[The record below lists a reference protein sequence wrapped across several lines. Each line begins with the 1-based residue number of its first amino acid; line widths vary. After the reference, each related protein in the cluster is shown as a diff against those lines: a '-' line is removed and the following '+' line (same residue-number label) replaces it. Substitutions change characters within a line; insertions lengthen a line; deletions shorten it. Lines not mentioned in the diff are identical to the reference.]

1 MTFTIFLALSVFCF
15 VSSVTPG
22 PNNVMLFASGV
33 NFGFIRTI
41 PHMLGISIGFGVML
55 AAVGAGVGA
64 LVTQVPGVL
73 LVIKV
78 LGGLYMLWL
87 AWKIANSGPVQQA
100 QGAASPM
107 TFMQAALF
115 QWVNPKAWMMATFAM
130 ATYTIEGSYWTNV
143 IIVSLVFALINLP
156 AVGIWAGFGQAL
168 REVLKDPFW
177 LRVFNITMALA
188 LVISLWPML
197 AV

>member
-64 LVTQVPGVL
+64 LVTQVPGIL
-73 LVIKV
+73 LAIKI

-87 AWKIANSGPVQQA
+87 AWKIANSGPVEQA
-100 QGAASPM
+100 QGIASPM

-115 QWVNPKAWMMATFAM
+115 QWVNPKAWMMAVFAM
-130 ATYTIEGSYWTNV
+130 ATYTIEGNYWVNV
-143 IIVSLVFALINLP
+143 AIVSLVFALINLP
-156 AVGIWAGFGQAL
+156 AVSLWAGFGQML
-168 REVLKDPFW
+168 REFLKDPFW

-188 LVISLWPML
+188 LIISLWPML